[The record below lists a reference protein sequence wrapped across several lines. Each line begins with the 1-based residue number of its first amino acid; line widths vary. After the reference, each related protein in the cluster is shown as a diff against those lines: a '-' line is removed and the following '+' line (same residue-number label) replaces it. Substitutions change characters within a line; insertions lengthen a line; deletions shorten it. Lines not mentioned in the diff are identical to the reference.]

1 MYGWASLLGLAFFSL
16 KTDYLSQMRYLLN
29 NLHQMDNLS

>member
-16 KTDYLSQMRYLLN
+16 KMDYLSQMRYLLN
-29 NLHQMDNLS
+29 NLHQIDNLS

>member
-1 MYGWASLLGLAFFSL
+1 MYGWASLLILAFFLL